1 MSSDWWARVDRLRRM
16 GTGPL
21 PGYAEMMR
29 KAGYDRPGAIDA
41 LAADPNTRTAAVLV
55 LLYPVDDVPHTLLML
70 RPTYDGVHSAQV
82 SFPGG
87 RREPVDL
94 DLAHTARREFTEE
107 TGMATDAVELIGPLS
122 PVYIPPSRSLVT
134 PYLAYAPQAGPFSP
148 DPKEVAELIPV
159 PIAELMRP
167 DVLTTRRVFVQ
178 TLGQHWKVPAFLLQG
193 HSVWGATALM
203 LSELRALL
211 ARD

>member
-1 MSSDWWARVDRLRRM
+1 MSHDWSARVDRLRRM
-16 GTGPL
+16 GTDPL

-134 PYLAYAPQAGPFSP
+134 PYLAYAAQAGPFSP
-148 DPKEVAELIPV
+148 DPKEVAALIPV